1 MNKYQKFT
9 AGDFIADDH
18 FLNWVL
24 NPDTKSDRAWEKW
37 LNQNPHKKEEV
48 EKAVILIRSLK
59 FEESPGLNSFQQ
71 SRLLEK
77 INSKI
82 DGLSTVNGESETV
95 KELIPG
101 KIKRSM
107 GYAAGIAASFIVVA
121 FLSYFFLNN
130 FQQKTVQTDFAEKR
144 EIVLPDGSSV
154 ILNANSEL
162 SYSRDWKNE
171 SVREVWLEG
180 EAFFEVV
187 KAEDQNQQPQRFVVN
202 SGNLSVEVLGTS
214 FNVGDRRGQTRVTL
228 LEGKVKLENKLDKNA
243 IPLFLRPGEHAEISE
258 SNKVIEKSTVDIQK
272 YSSWI
277 DNKLIFE
284 KAELSEIK
292 HVLEDNFGLEVV
304 FEDQSLLHRR
314 FTGVIKTDNIALFLE
329 TLELSFG
336 VNVIK
341 ENEKIIF
348 QKATN

>member
-24 NPDTKSDRAWEKW
+24 NPDIKSDRAWEKW

-48 EKAVILIRSLK
+48 EKAVILIQSLK
-59 FEESPGLNSFQQ
+59 FEENPGLNSFQQ

-82 DGLSTVNGESETV
+82 DGLNTVDRESETV

-101 KIKRSM
+101 KVKRSM

-130 FQQKTVQTDFAEKR
+130 FQQQTVQTDFAEKR
-144 EIVLPDGSSV
+144 EIVLPDGSLV

-162 SYSRDWKNE
+162 SYSKDWKNE

-187 KAEDQNQQPQRFVVN
+187 KSEGQKQQPQRFVVN
-202 SGNLSVEVLGTS
+202 SGNLRVEVLGTS

-243 IPLFLRPGEHAEISE
+243 NPLFLEPGEHAEISE
-258 SNKVIEKSTVDIQK
+258 SKKVIEKSTVDIQK

-314 FTGVIKTDNIALFLE
+314 FTGVIKTDNITLFLE

-336 VNVIK
+336 VDVIK